1 MKQKTTSQDILNDI
15 EFEIAQGMVSREAFG
30 PALEEVRQFQNR
42 LRSQTFKSIKLVDPY
57 REIISRQFQTTDM
70 LLAVLQ
76 EMAVR
81 IQALQA
87 AIENLRQ
94 HPSLLETQADQTN
107 SEIPSEAKP
116 SLPLTNNSSTA
127 AAAAIK
133 GTASPKHET
142 RSQDEILNAM
152 RPETITIPLQTR
164 AIHWP
169 LIGGLLTRLRIFYQ
183 RPAMHYTALLSE
195 RQAPVNRTLG
205 DRILYLE
212 GLLLEQQQQIEALKA
227 RFPPTDPEIRAG
239 SDQDG

>member
-1 MKQKTTSQDILNDI
+1 MKQKTTSQDILQDI
-15 EFEIAQGMVSREAFG
+15 EFEIAQGMLSKEAFG
-30 PALEEVRQFQNR
+30 PALKEVRQFQNR
-42 LRSQTFKSIKLVDPY
+42 LRSQTFKAIKMNDPY

-70 LLAVLQ
+70 LLALLQ

-94 HPSLLETQADQTN
+94 HKTLLDIQPDESS
-107 SEIPSEAKP
+107 SEVSSQAKP
-116 SLPLTNNSSTA
+116 SLPLANDPGSAVQSTRA
-127 AAAAIK
+127 LL
-133 GTASPKHET
+133 SKHET

-152 RPETITIPLQTR
+152 RAETITIPLQTR
-164 AIHWP
+164 AIRWP

-227 RFPPTDPEIRAG
+227 KIPPASPENRAG
-239 SDQDG
+239 SDQGG